1 MSDFPSCCEGILGVP
16 IKLMQGNKALSL
28 VEGEFGVL
36 SSCGRNL
43 GVLELNGKSPLSY
56 QIATQTS
63 GFL

>member
-1 MSDFPSCCEGILGVP
+1 MSDFPSCCEGILRVP

-43 GVLELNGKSPLSY
+43 GVLELNGKSLLSY